1 MARHVIFQGPI
12 SVAVFAEDR
21 ELSEAL
27 WKIASLRLCY
37 SAVRHNVSFQLV
49 SPLPAGGRP
58 SLTVPPDPSPPCQV
72 LAPKTNEQKNNYAG
86 KRRFPNNL
94 LRNVA
99 RRGTSAEFVL
109 VVDIDM
115 VPSFNLRQV

>member
-1 MARHVIFQGPI
+1 M
-12 SVAVFAEDR
+12 AVFAEDH

-27 WKIASLRLCY
+27 WVIAGLRLCY
-37 SAVRHNVSFQLV
+37 SAIRHNVSFQLV

-58 SLTVPPDPSPPCQV
+58 PLSVPQDPSPPCQIPV
-72 LAPKTNEQKNNYAG
+72 FDSDQQKNYAG

-115 VPSFNLRQV
+115 LPSFNLRQVTSAIKKPLY

>member
-1 MARHVIFQGPI
+1 MHIIFQGPI
-12 SVAVFAEDR
+12 SVAVFAEDH

-27 WKIASLRLCY
+27 WGIASLRHCY

-49 SPLPAGGRP
+49 SPLPAGGHP
-58 SLTVPPDPSPPCQV
+58 PLTVPPDLLPPCQSLV
-72 LAPKTNEQKNNYAG
+72 LEANQQKNNYAG
-86 KRRFPNNL
+86 NRRFPNNL

-115 VPSFNLRQV
+115 LPSFNLRQV

>member
-1 MARHVIFQGPI
+1 M
-12 SVAVFAEDR
+12 AVFAEDH

-27 WKIASLRLCY
+27 WQIASLRLCY

-58 SLTVPPDPSPPCQV
+58 PLTVPPGPSPPCQIP
-72 LAPKTNEQKNNYAG
+72 APEAYQQRNNYAG

-99 RRGTSAEFVL
+99 RRGTSAEFVF

-115 VPSFNLRQV
+115 LPSFNLRQV

>member
-1 MARHVIFQGPI
+1 M
-12 SVAVFAEDR
+12 AVFAEDH

-27 WKIASLRLCY
+27 WRIASLRLCY

-58 SLTVPPDPSPPCQV
+58 PLTVPPVPSPPCQV
-72 LAPKTNEQKNNYAG
+72 PAPEAYQQKNNYAG

-99 RRGTSAEFVL
+99 RRGTSAEFVF

-115 VPSFNLRQV
+115 LPSFNLRQVEMMDII